1 MCGIL
6 GAIVEHEVFARD
18 YELFP
23 NALRSLSAR
32 GPDHQE
38 FRIIETAQDSNFKAI
53 FGHTRLS
60 VIDLSEAA
68 NQPMTSSCG
77 RYSIVF
83 NGEIYNYLELRQCL
97 SSSGQQ
103 FFSNSDTEVLLY
115 ALVHWGK
122 NALNRL
128 KGMFAF
134 CLIDRLKQT
143 VLIARDPFGIK
154 PLYYHVRKNSFYFAS
169 EVPALLEL
177 TQSSRT
183 VNIDRAF
190 DYLVHG
196 SYDHGP
202 ASFFAEVQSLVA
214 GHLIEFSLSDARLEI
229 TPDRWWWPSVTEN
242 INLSFDTVVE
252 KVRSAFL
259 ENIRIHLRSDV
270 KIGAALSGGVDS
282 SAVVCAMRHVNPDLE
297 INTFSYIAKGQPGNE
312 EYWVDLVNSQ
322 VNAKAHKVYVSA
334 DELADDIDAMIMCQG
349 EPFYS
354 TSIYAQYRVFK
365 EARLNGVTVTLDGQ
379 GADELLA
386 GYRGYPGPRMRSML
400 DRHQY
405 LSLLQFL
412 NAWSKWPDRSFASGL
427 QALGAEFLS
436 GPMRDFALRV
446 IGRETMPAWINE
458 SYLADKRPQF
468 EPLPGNNIND
478 GVPCRRMMSTL
489 RQTMTGGGLA
499 HLLRHGD
506 RNSMHW
512 SVESR
517 VPFLTGDFAELLLS
531 FPEHW
536 LVSDS
541 GETKHIFKCA
551 MQGIVPAE
559 ILKRRDKVGFETP
572 ELVWLKS
579 LGSRLQEWLEF
590 GKEIPLFDYQR
601 LEYELVQVLEGKRPF
616 SHHLWRILNFCRWSK
631 MYRVEF

>member
-6 GAIVEHEVFARD
+6 GVIVEREAFAHAYRM
-18 YELFP
+18 FP

-38 FRIIETAQDSNFKAI
+38 FCQIETYQESNLKVI
-53 FGHTRLS
+53 LGHTRLS
-60 VIDLSEAA
+60 VIDLSQAA
-68 NQPMTSSCG
+68 NQPMNSSCG

-83 NGEIYNYLELRQCL
+83 NGEIYNYLELRQFL

-103 FFSNSDTEVLLY
+103 FSSNSDTEVLLY
-115 ALVHWGK
+115 ALVRWGK
-122 NALNRL
+122 SALHRL

-134 CLIDRLKQT
+134 CFVDRLNQT

-154 PLYYHVRKNSFYFAS
+154 PFYYHVRKNNFYFAS

-177 TQSSRT
+177 TQCSRE
-183 VNIDRAF
+183 VNISRAF

-196 SYDHGP
+196 SYDHG
-202 ASFFAEVQSLVA
+202 ASSFFAQVQSLVA
-214 GHLIEFSLSDARLEI
+214 GHLIEFSFNEANLNA

-242 INLSFDTVVE
+242 INLSFESAVE
-252 KVRSAFL
+252 QVRGTFL

-282 SAVVCAMRHVNPDLE
+282 SAVVCAMRHVDPDLE
-297 INTFSYIAKGQPGNE
+297 INTFSYIAKGQHGNE
-312 EYWVDLVNSQ
+312 EHWVDLVNSH
-322 VNAKAHKVYVSA
+322 VNAKVHKVYVSA
-334 DELADDIDAMIMCQG
+334 NELADDIDAMIRCQG

-365 EARLNGVTVTLDGQ
+365 EARMSGVTVTLDGQ

-386 GYRGYPGPRMRSML
+386 GYKGYPGPTMRSML

-405 LSLLQFL
+405 VSLAQFL
-412 NAWSKWPDRSFASGL
+412 SNWSRWPGRSFASGV

-436 GPMRDFALRV
+436 GKMRDFALRLV
-446 IGRETMPAWINE
+446 GRESVPAWINKG
-458 SYLADKRPQF
+458 YLPAN
-468 EPLPGNNIND
+468 PLQRLSLSGGNFSQS
-478 GVPCRRMMSTL
+478 VPCRRMVSVL
-489 RQTMTGGGLA
+489 RQAMTGGGLA

-551 MQGIVPAE
+551 MQGIVPAA
-559 ILKRRDKVGFETP
+559 ILNRRDKVGFETP

-590 GKEIPLFDYQR
+590 GKEIPLLDYQR
-601 LEYELVQVLEGKRPF
+601 LEFELVQVLEGRRPF
-616 SHHLWRILNFCRWSK
+616 NHHLWRILNFCRWSK
-631 MYRVEF
+631 IYRVEF